1 MSSYQENQSY
11 NLELHF
17 LLDHLI
23 ELVWPTRCIVCD
35 TSGKLLCD
43 NCRQK
48 LKWIQQ
54 RYACPIC
61 GTPHGWLTCT
71 NCGAEALRERRAQKN
86 SATNGELAP
95 YHWEARTTISALE
108 FSGSGALLVTT
119 LKDSHELRL
128 APIIA
133 AVIATALDEAAS
145 WTAAD
150 GCARYDFQKL
160 DGICFV
166 PASPSA
172 FLRRGFD
179 HMELISQALAALLGL
194 PVCDVLLRHESRDQ
208 RELDRQSRLRNLEGS
223 VEVIDDVAG
232 ARLLLV
238 DDVITTGA
246 TLRES
251 TRVLLE
257 RGAESVTACSLARAW

>member
-1 MSSYQENQSY
+1 MSSYQENQPY
-11 NLELHF
+11 NLEPH

-23 ELVWPTRCIVCD
+23 ELMWPTRCIVCD
-35 TSGKLLCD
+35 MPGQLLCGD
-43 NCRQK
+43 CRQK

-71 NCGAEALRERRAQKN
+71 NCGAEALRERRVREN
-86 SATNGELAP
+86 SDTDGGLAP
-95 YHWEARTTISALE
+95 YHWEARATISALE

-133 AVIATALDEAAS
+133 ALMATALDEAAS
-145 WTAAD
+145 WAAAD
-150 GCARYDFQKL
+150 GCARYDSQEL

-166 PASPSA
+166 PASPLA
-172 FLRRGFD
+172 FMRRGFD
-179 HMELISQALAALLGL
+179 HMELISQMLATLLGL
-194 PVCDVLLRHESRDQ
+194 PVYDVLLRHEGRDQ
-208 RELDRQSRLRNLEGS
+208 RELDRQGRLRNLEGS
-223 VEVIDDVAG
+223 VEVIDDVAD

-251 TRVLLE
+251 TRVLLG
-257 RGAESVTACSLARAW
+257 RGAQSVTACSLARAW